1 MKLALEPTRLLGA
14 CQQCN
19 RTTMDY
25 ATRGSQVSNMC
36 SDKKNKQFFGAKGAK
51 FLVFFSGA
59 FAGGNG
65 ISEMCKV
72 GFGGQTEN

>member
-1 MKLALEPTRLLGA
+1 MALEPARLLGA

-19 RTTMDY
+19 PTTMDY
-25 ATRGSQVSNMC
+25 ATRGPQVSKIGSN
-36 SDKKNKQFFGAKGAK
+36 KKKIGAKTAN
-51 FLVFFSGA
+51 FLGFFSGA

-72 GFGGQTEN
+72 GFGGQNEN